1 MIIKIIPN
9 FIFKLYSY
17 SNYTLYSTLEKA
29 FDLLESALI
38 IKPSALEEYF
48 Y

>member
-1 MIIKIIPN
+1 MIVKIMPS

-17 SNYTLYSTLEKA
+17 SSYTLYATLDKA

-38 IKPSALEEYF
+38 IKPSVLSNF
-48 Y
+48 F